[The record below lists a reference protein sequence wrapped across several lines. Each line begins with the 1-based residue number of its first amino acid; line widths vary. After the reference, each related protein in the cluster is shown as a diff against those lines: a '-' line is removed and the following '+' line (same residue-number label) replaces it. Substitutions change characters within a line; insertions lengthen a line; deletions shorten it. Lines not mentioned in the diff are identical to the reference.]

1 MNNVER
7 ITLPKVVSMLNA
19 CKVQFAIID
28 SDGKQYGNLEVVA
41 KKKRRPLKYPFGAL
55 ANHFTP
61 YIKDLKADQAA
72 EVPCQD
78 YDMESMRSA
87 IAGWASSHWGN
98 GACSTMLDKKTNTV
112 LVFRVEQKDYLPF

>member
-1 MNNVER
+1 
-7 ITLPKVVSMLNA
+7 MLNA

-28 SDGKQYGNLEVVA
+28 SDGRKHGTLEVMA

-55 ANHFTP
+55 AKHFAP
-61 YIKDLKADQAA
+61 YIENLKEDQAA
-72 EVPCQD
+72 EVPCKE

-98 GACSTMLDKKTNTV
+98 GSCSTMLDRKSKTV
-112 LVFRVEQKDYLPF
+112 LVFRTANQLPF

>member
-41 KKKRRPLKYPFGAL
+41 KKKRRPLKYPFGTL
-55 ANHFTP
+55 TSIFVP
-61 YIKDLKADQAA
+61 YIEKLKADESA
-72 EVPCQD
+72 EVPCGS
-78 YDMESMRSA
+78 YDIESMRSS
-87 IAGWASSHWGN
+87 IAAWANKRWGN
-98 GACSTMLDKKTNTV
+98 GACSTIVDRPSNTIF
-112 LVFRVEQKDYLPF
+112 VFRTTSELPF

>member
-28 SDGKQYGNLEVVA
+28 SDGKQHGSLEVVA
-41 KKKRRPLKYPFGAL
+41 KKKRGPLKYPFGAL

-61 YIKDLKADQAA
+61 IIRNLQPDQAA
-72 EVPCQD
+72 EVPCGS
-78 YDMESMRSA
+78 YEMESMRSA
-87 IAGWASSHWGN
+87 IAGWASKHWGN
-98 GACSTMLDKKTNTV
+98 GTCSTMLDKPSNTV
-112 LVFRVEQKDYLPF
+112 LVFRTAQTLI